1 MGVYCPPGGE
11 RFGCAPETIYV
22 APRVMEHDDAY
33 VRAVVS
39 HELAHT
45 ATLRPYYAGDPAV
58 VAGFNNFAARWTGG
72 DLGRAMEFVADSVCT
87 GWGMC
92 SSSTWRYYVD
102 PPPEMVTDA
111 MALVR

>member
-1 MGVYCPPGGE
+1 MIARLAACSSTSAGS
-11 RFGCAPETIYV
+11 
-22 APRVMEHDDAY
+22 
-33 VRAVVS
+33 VRS
-39 HELAHT
+39 L
-45 ATLRPYYAGDPAV
+45 TLRTHGREEDLLVGASHAHPYYAGDPAV

-102 PPPEMVTDA
+102 PPPEMVADA